1 MKNDDDDEN
10 NDKNEDIKNGLLD
23 DFNDLILFGFSENPF
38 KAQNLSIDRRFKT
51 VFWFRPTVCSKTKMT
66 GCKFS
71 FLSRLIY
78 AVVNLTHCLTQ
89 ETRFPTPCYQLGHD
103 KTGGLLWFLFTVI

>member
-38 KAQNLSIDRRFKT
+38 KAPNLSIDRRFKT
-51 VFWFRPTVCSKTKMT
+51 LFWFRITVRSNILQVKQVL
-66 GCKFS
+66 GC
-71 FLSRLIY
+71 
-78 AVVNLTHCLTQ
+78 
-89 ETRFPTPCYQLGHD
+89 
-103 KTGGLLWFLFTVI
+103 

>member
-51 VFWFRPTVCSKTKMT
+51 VF
-66 GCKFS
+66 
-71 FLSRLIY
+71 
-78 AVVNLTHCLTQ
+78 
-89 ETRFPTPCYQLGHD
+89 
-103 KTGGLLWFLFTVI
+103 